1 MTSLIL
7 TLLFIGIIIIIQG
20 YYQQKLKNEKSKKI
34 IKKYIPLNIYEQKMN
49 GSEFI
54 INQFKSSF
62 EKITE
67 I

>member
-1 MTSLIL
+1 MKSLIL

-20 YYQQKLKNEKSKKI
+20 YYQQKLNNEKSKKI

>member
-1 MTSLIL
+1 MKSLVLII
-7 TLLFIGIIIIIQG
+7 LFIAIIIIIQG
-20 YYQQKLKNEKSKKI
+20 YYEQKLQNEKSKKI

>member
-1 MTSLIL
+1 MKSLIL

>member
-1 MTSLIL
+1 MKSLIL

-20 YYQQKLKNEKSKKI
+20 YYEQKLKNEKSKKI